1 MITDKIT
8 HTHTQFVNSP
18 FLSSHCVQHRCPQ
31 YLCRGGNEAVQATFE
46 LDVVRVDQSEDGSGL
61 TGDLQRGGSV
71 RAVSTQHKSCGKL
84 HLRIANIG
92 HTVESK
98 KVAGECVDVILGWG
112 WGWGGTAVLQSQT
125 SSGPRFMSQ

>member
-1 MITDKIT
+1 M
-8 HTHTQFVNSP
+8 
-18 FLSSHCVQHRCPQ
+18 
-31 YLCRGGNEAVQATFE
+31 QATFE

-71 RAVSTQHKSCGKL
+71 RAVSTQHKTCGKL

-112 WGWGGTAVLQSQT
+112 GGGGALPYCKARPRPVQGSCHNDCPVLLW
-125 SSGPRFMSQ
+125 

>member
-1 MITDKIT
+1 M
-8 HTHTQFVNSP
+8 
-18 FLSSHCVQHRCPQ
+18 
-31 YLCRGGNEAVQATFE
+31 QATFE

-84 HLRIANIG
+84 HLRIANVG

-98 KVAGECVDVILGWG
+98 KVAGECGDVMGGGW
-112 WGWGGTAVLQSQT
+112 
-125 SSGPRFMSQ
+125 M

>member
-1 MITDKIT
+1 M
-8 HTHTQFVNSP
+8 
-18 FLSSHCVQHRCPQ
+18 
-31 YLCRGGNEAVQATFE
+31 QATFE

-112 WGWGGTAVLQSQT
+112 WGCCLLYT
-125 SSGPRFMSQ
+125 SPSPRDISGSRMPASA